1 MDVKTEEQKTVDTP
15 AAKRQMAPELMP
27 DVEPAGPLGPAAA
40 PPRYELSPINK
51 RRWQN
56 FKTNRRGFW
65 SLWLFLVLFI
75 VSLFAEFIANDK
87 PLYISYAGKSYFP
100 VFVTYPET
108 TFGGDFETA
117 ADYRDPYVQKLIADK
132 GGTMIWPPIRYSYGT
147 HNLDLPTPAPS
158 PPTWLL
164 SEAQCKSVVQRK
176 GLHGCRDLEYNWLG
190 TDDEGRD
197 VLARLIYGF
206 RISVLFGL
214 ILTIFSSI
222 VGVAAGAV
230 QGYFGGW
237 TDLLFQRFIEIWTSV
252 PELYLLLII
261 SSVLVPG
268 FFVLL
273 GILLLFSWVRLV
285 GLVRAEFLRGRN
297 FEYIQAA
304 RALGVSNAVIIIR
317 HLLPNAMI
325 ATMTFLPFIMSSSVM
340 TLTALDFLGFGLPP
354 GSPSLGELL
363 SQGKANVQ
371 APWLG
376 LTGFFTV
383 ALMLSLLIFVGEA
396 VRDAFDPRKTYA

>member
-1 MDVKTEEQKTVDTP
+1 VDERTRLKDNIGVAADTVT
-15 AAKRQMAPELMP
+15 APEFTP
-27 DVEPAGPLGPAAA
+27 DIEPAGPIGVTAPA
-40 PPRYELSPINK
+40 RGFELSPINI

-56 FKTNRRGFW
+56 FKANRRGFW
-65 SLWLFLVLFI
+65 SLWIFLVLFVI
-75 VSLFAEFIANDK
+75 TLFAEFIANDK
-87 PLYISYAGKSYFP
+87 PLFIRFDGKTFFP
-100 VFVTYPET
+100 VFVTYPDTE
-108 TFGGDFETA
+108 FGDDLGTA
-117 ADYRDPYVQKLIADK
+117 ADYRDPHLLTFLADHQAFVV
-132 GGTMIWPPIRYSYGT
+132 WPPIHFSYNT
-147 HNLDLPTPAPS
+147 IDDNPPS
-158 PPTWLL
+158 AFPSKPTWLL
-164 SEAQCKSVVQRK
+164 TAQDCANAIKNGYANCDS
-176 GLHGCRDLEYNWLG
+176 LEYNWLG
-190 TDDEGRD
+190 TDDQGRD

-206 RISVLFGL
+206 RLSVLFGL
-214 ILTIFSSI
+214 ILTIVSSI
-222 VGVAAGAV
+222 IGVAAGAV

-304 RALGVSNAVIIIR
+304 RALGVSNKVIMFR
-317 HLLPNAMI
+317 HLLPNAMV
-325 ATMTFLPFIMSSSVM
+325 ATMTFVPFIMSSSVM

-396 VRDAFDPRKTYA
+396 VRDAFDPRKTFA

>member
-1 MDVKTEEQKTVDTP
+1 MDARTSDKTPDMTAIGPTGIAVP
-15 AAKRQMAPELMP
+15 PENR
-27 DVEPAGPLGPAAA
+27 PLVM
-40 PPRYELSPINK
+40 SPINI

-56 FKTNRRGFW
+56 FKSNRRGHW
-65 SLWLFLVLFI
+65 SLWIFLTLFI
-75 VSLFAEFIANDK
+75 ISLFAEFIANSK
-87 PLYISYAGKSYFP
+87 PFMIDFDGKLYFP
-100 VFVTYPET
+100 AVVTYTET
-108 TFGGDFETA
+108 DFGGEFETA
-117 ADYRDPYVQKLIADK
+117 ADYRDPYLQKLIAEK
-132 GGTMIWPPIRYSYGT
+132 GGHIWWPPIRYSYST

-158 PPTWLL
+158 PPTWMLT
-164 SEAQCKSVVQRK
+164 EAQCKQVVDKK
-176 GLHGCRDLEYNWLG
+176 GMGGCRDLEYNWLG
-190 TDDEGRD
+190 TDDQGRD
-197 VLARLIYGF
+197 VVARLIYGF

-214 ILTIFSSI
+214 ILTLVSSAI
-222 VGVAAGAV
+222 GIAAGAV

-252 PELYLLLII
+252 PSLYLLLII

-273 GILLLFSWVRLV
+273 GILLLFSWVSLV

-304 RALGVSNAVIIIR
+304 RALGVSNVKIMFR
-317 HLLPNAMI
+317 HLLPNAMV
-325 ATMTFLPFIMSSSVM
+325 ATLTFLPFILSSSVM

-376 LTGFFTV
+376 LAGFFSI
-383 ALMLSLLIFVGEA
+383 AIMLSLLIFIGEA
-396 VRDAFDPRKTYA
+396 VRDAFDARKTFV